1 MRKYVSECQYGCV
14 LLCMIEKEQRM
25 EVTLVSNDP
34 NRDEKGRFV
43 KGCSNAI
50 RDNTPENQRKRSNGG
65 KKSAVVRRARRK
77 IRDALQDILAAP
89 VISADEKMAK
99 ILKLYGIEDARQA
112 DALALS
118 MILKA
123 IDGDVEAAK
132 FARDTTGEKP
142 TTGVE
147 VGNLDDKPFE
157 SINLG
162 ELSDEELQR
171 MAFTR
176 GAADEDSET
185 E

>member
-1 MRKYVSECQYGCV
+1 MRKYVSECQYVCV
-14 LLCMIEKEQRM
+14 LLCMIEKEQRT
-25 EVTLVSNDP
+25 EVTLVGNDP

-43 KGCSNAI
+43 KGCAYAI
-50 RDNTPENQRKRSNGG
+50 KDNTPENQRKRSNGG
-65 KKSAVVRRARRK
+65 KKAAETIKRRRK
-77 IRDALQDILAAP
+77 IRDALKDILASP
-89 VISADEKMAK
+89 VANTDEKMAK
-99 ILKLYGIEDARQA
+99 ILKLYGIESPQQA

-171 MAFTR
+171 MAFAR
-176 GAADEDSET
+176 GAADEDGGIE
-185 E
+185 